1 MSRALALFTYK
12 LRFFFGPSL
21 RGRFGPFAYLALIA
35 IFLPSAYFT
44 GLGLGMA
51 VRSLDADDALAVL
64 SAPLAA
70 VLCVGLLYSLGAGV
84 TAHPSEFDFFLPA
97 DVRPR
102 EYLLA
107 DLAFQF
113 VTLLV
118 AVGLAAGVAAAYLIG
133 VALVWWPLSNA
144 YVFHGLK
151 PTMSAGFGQMD
162 LGSRMEMQRRMTA
175 VLGRFTTRVGI
186 RTDRGS
192 DTGLMTRYH
201 LVRIWRDGSVVFVI
215 FFALIAVLP
224 AALGGMRTAG
234 AGALTV
240 TQTLT
245 FLLGILA
252 INWAFYERENLWTLV
267 TAAKSPGA
275 YFRGLMLSFAAIG
288 LAMTAGFLALLV
300 VARPSALAVEDLAL
314 PIGSPIAAAFVATSI
329 LTRIKLK
336 PSALSFAAL
345 GIFFLVSLGGFL
357 GGFAAQASVV
367 AVRAL
372 GGLDLDIRKG
382 EMVAIMG
389 PSGCGKT
396 TLLNCLSG
404 IDDFTS
410 GEVWIAG
417 QRLSTLGD
425 NAKTDFRAMKMGF
438 IFQNYNLLPVL
449 RTVENVELPLL
460 VRGVDPKAARQR
472 ALAAIAAV
480 GLKDVPLKKPAEL
493 SGGQQQRI
501 AIARALVNEPD
512 IVFADEPTGNLD
524 SETSQEVVDLMKRL
538 HREKGLTFIIV
549 THDTSVGNQTQRV
562 IMMRNGGILK
572 SFQPAAAG

>member
-51 VRSLDADDALAVL
+51 VRSLDADEALAVL

-84 TAHPSEFDFFLPA
+84 TAHPSEFDFFLTA

-113 VTLLV
+113 VSLLA
-118 AVGLAAGVAAAYLIG
+118 AVGMAAGLAAVAMVHAVGRPIAAALPMFGILAAYS
-133 VALVWWPLSNA
+133 ALVLLTSQVLVVLRVRYPKIPVRL
-144 YVFHGLK
+144 L
-151 PTMSAGFGQMD
+151 TMLLFGFSLIPA
-162 LGSRMEMQRRMTA
+162 LGIVRPDFPI
-175 VLGRFTTRVGI
+175 RFTNVPIPSTAFA
-186 RTDRGS
+186 S
-192 DTGLMTRYH
+192 LGLAILRDAPPS
-201 LVRIWRDGSVVFVI
+201 LVDL
-215 FFALIAVLP
+215 ALIAVLP

-288 LAMTAGFLALLV
+288 LAMTAGFLVLLV

-314 PIGSPIAAAFVATSI
+314 PIGSPIAAAFVATAI

-357 GGFAAQASVV
+357 GGIGAQAAVV

-372 GGLDLDIRKG
+372 GGFAADVQAAVLFGFLIG
-382 EMVAIMG
+382 FA
-389 PSGCGKT
+389 
-396 TLLNCLSG
+396 
-404 IDDFTS
+404 
-410 GEVWIAG
+410 
-417 QRLSTLGD
+417 TLGLW
-425 NAKTDFRAMKMGF
+425 AVTRLAVAFR
-438 IFQNYNLLPVL
+438 L
-449 RTVENVELPLL
+449 
-460 VRGVDPKAARQR
+460 
-472 ALAAIAAV
+472 
-480 GLKDVPLKKPAEL
+480 
-493 SGGQQQRI
+493 
-501 AIARALVNEPD
+501 
-512 IVFADEPTGNLD
+512 
-524 SETSQEVVDLMKRL
+524 
-538 HREKGLTFIIV
+538 
-549 THDTSVGNQTQRV
+549 
-562 IMMRNGGILK
+562 
-572 SFQPAAAG
+572 

>member
-51 VRSLDADDALAVL
+51 VRSLDADEALAVL

-84 TAHPSEFDFFLPA
+84 TAHPSEFDFFLTA

-107 DLAFQF
+107 DLGMA
-113 VTLLV
+113 
-118 AVGLAAGVAAAYLIG
+118 AGLAAVAMVHAVGRPIAAALPMFAILAAYSALVLLTSQVLVVLRVRYPKVPVRLLTMLLFGFSLIPALGIVRPDFPIRFTNVPIPSTAFASLGLAILRDAPPSLVDLAVAAAYLIG

-275 YFRGLMLSFAAIG
+275 YFRGLMLSFATIG

-357 GGFAAQASVV
+357 GGFAAQATVV

-372 GGLDLDIRKG
+372 GG
-382 EMVAIMG
+382 
-389 PSGCGKT
+389 
-396 TLLNCLSG
+396 
-404 IDDFTS
+404 F
-410 GEVWIAG
+410 
-417 QRLSTLGD
+417 
-425 NAKTDFRAMKMGF
+425 
-438 IFQNYNLLPVL
+438 
-449 RTVENVELPLL
+449 
-460 VRGVDPKAARQR
+460 AADVQ
-472 ALAAIAAV
+472 AAV
-480 GLKDVPLKKPAEL
+480 LFISLIGFAALGLWAV
-493 SGGQQQRI
+493 
-501 AIARALVNEPD
+501 
-512 IVFADEPTGNLD
+512 T
-524 SETSQEVVDLMKRL
+524 RL
-538 HREKGLTFIIV
+538 AVAFRL
-549 THDTSVGNQTQRV
+549 
-562 IMMRNGGILK
+562 
-572 SFQPAAAG
+572 

>member
-51 VRSLDADDALAVL
+51 VRTLDAEEALAVL

-84 TAHPSEFDFFLPA
+84 TAHPSEFDFFLTA

-113 VTLLV
+113 VSLLA
-118 AVGLAAGVAAAYLIG
+118 AVGMAAGLAAVAMVHAVGRPIVAALPMFGILAAYSALVLLTSQVLVVLRVRYPKVPVRLVTVLLFGFSLIPALGIVRPDFPIRFTSVPIPSTAFASLGLAILRDAPPSLVDLAIAAAYLIG

-201 LVRIWRDGSVVFVI
+201 LVRIWRDGSIVFVI

-224 AALGGMRTAG
+224 AAFGGMRTAG

-267 TAAKSPGA
+267 TTSKSPGA

-357 GGFAAQASVV
+357 GGFAAQATVV
-367 AVRAL
+367 AVWAL
-372 GGLDLDIRKG
+372 GGFAADVQAAVL
-382 EMVAIMG
+382 
-389 PSGCGKT
+389 
-396 TLLNCLSG
+396 
-404 IDDFTS
+404 
-410 GEVWIAG
+410 
-417 QRLSTLGD
+417 
-425 NAKTDFRAMKMGF
+425 F
-438 IFQNYNLLPVL
+438 IFLI
-449 RTVENVELPLL
+449 
-460 VRGVDPKAARQR
+460 GFAALGLWAVTR
-472 ALAAIAAV
+472 LAVA
-480 GLKDVPLKKPAEL
+480 
-493 SGGQQQRI
+493 
-501 AIARALVNEPD
+501 
-512 IVFADEPTGNLD
+512 F
-524 SETSQEVVDLMKRL
+524 RL
-538 HREKGLTFIIV
+538 
-549 THDTSVGNQTQRV
+549 
-562 IMMRNGGILK
+562 
-572 SFQPAAAG
+572 

>member
-51 VRSLDADDALAVL
+51 VRTLDADEALAVL

-84 TAHPSEFDFFLPA
+84 TAHPSEFDFFLTA

-113 VTLLV
+113 VSLLA
-118 AVGLAAGVAAAYLIG
+118 AVGMAAGLAAVAMVHAVGRPIVAALPMFGILAAYS
-133 VALVWWPLSNA
+133 ALVLLTSQVLVVLRVRYPKVPVRLLTVLLFGFSLIPALGIVRPDFPIRFTNVPIPSTA
-144 YVFHGLK
+144 FASLGL
-151 PTMSAGFGQMD
+151 
-162 LGSRMEMQRRMTA
+162 A
-175 VLGRFTTRVGI
+175 VL
-186 RTDRGS
+186 
-192 DTGLMTRYH
+192 H
-201 LVRIWRDGSVVFVI
+201 
-215 FFALIAVLP
+215 
-224 AALGGMRTAG
+224 AAFGGMRTAG

-345 GIFFLVSLGGFL
+345 GIFFFVSLGGFL
-357 GGFAAQASVV
+357 GGFAAQATVV

-372 GGLDLDIRKG
+372 GGFAADVQAAVL
-382 EMVAIMG
+382 
-389 PSGCGKT
+389 
-396 TLLNCLSG
+396 
-404 IDDFTS
+404 
-410 GEVWIAG
+410 
-417 QRLSTLGD
+417 
-425 NAKTDFRAMKMGF
+425 F
-438 IFQNYNLLPVL
+438 IFLI
-449 RTVENVELPLL
+449 
-460 VRGVDPKAARQR
+460 GFAAFGLWAVTR
-472 ALAAIAAV
+472 LAVA
-480 GLKDVPLKKPAEL
+480 
-493 SGGQQQRI
+493 
-501 AIARALVNEPD
+501 
-512 IVFADEPTGNLD
+512 F
-524 SETSQEVVDLMKRL
+524 RL
-538 HREKGLTFIIV
+538 
-549 THDTSVGNQTQRV
+549 
-562 IMMRNGGILK
+562 
-572 SFQPAAAG
+572 

>member
-51 VRSLDADDALAVL
+51 VRTLDADEALAVL

-84 TAHPSEFDFFLPA
+84 TAHPSEFDFFLTA

-113 VTLLV
+113 VSLLA
-118 AVGLAAGVAAAYLIG
+118 AVGMAAGLAAVAMVHAVGRPIAAALPMFGIPAAYLIG

-201 LVRIWRDGSVVFVI
+201 LVRIWRDGSIVFVI

-224 AALGGMRTAG
+224 AAFGGMRTAG

-267 TAAKSPGA
+267 TTSKSPGA

-314 PIGSPIAAAFVATSI
+314 PIGSPITAAFVATSI

-357 GGFAAQASVV
+357 AGFA
-367 AVRAL
+367 
-372 GGLDLDIRKG
+372 
-382 EMVAIMG
+382 
-389 PSGCGKT
+389 P
-396 TLLNCLSG
+396 
-404 IDDFTS
+404 
-410 GEVWIAG
+410 
-417 QRLSTLGD
+417 
-425 NAKTDFRAMKMGF
+425 
-438 IFQNYNLLPVL
+438 
-449 RTVENVELPLL
+449 
-460 VRGVDPKAARQR
+460 
-472 ALAAIAAV
+472 
-480 GLKDVPLKKPAEL
+480 
-493 SGGQQQRI
+493 
-501 AIARALVNEPD
+501 
-512 IVFADEPTGNLD
+512 
-524 SETSQEVVDLMKRL
+524 
-538 HREKGLTFIIV
+538 
-549 THDTSVGNQTQRV
+549 
-562 IMMRNGGILK
+562 
-572 SFQPAAAG
+572 

>member
-1 MSRALALFTYK
+1 MSRARALFTYK

-44 GLGLGMA
+44 GLGLSMA
-51 VRSLDADDALAVL
+51 VRSLEAEEALAVL

-84 TAHPSEFDFFLPA
+84 TAHPSEFDFFLTA

-113 VTLLV
+113 VSLLA
-118 AVGLAAGVAAAYLIG
+118 AVGMAAGLAAVAMVHAVGRPIAAALPMFAILAAYS
-133 VALVWWPLSNA
+133 ALVLLTSQVLVVLRVRYPKVPVRLLT
-144 YVFHGLK
+144 VLLF
-151 PTMSAGFGQMD
+151 GFSLIPA
-162 LGSRMEMQRRMTA
+162 LGIVRPDFPI
-175 VLGRFTTRVGI
+175 RFTNVPIPSTAFAI
-186 RTDRGS
+186 C
-192 DTGLMTRYH
+192 
-201 LVRIWRDGSVVFVI
+201 
-215 FFALIAVLP
+215 FALIAVLP
-224 AALGGMRTAG
+224 AAFGGMRTAG

-288 LAMTAGFLALLV
+288 LAMTAGFLVLLV

-314 PIGSPIAAAFVATSI
+314 PIGSPIAAAFVATAI

-357 GGFAAQASVV
+357 GGIGAQAAVV

-372 GGLDLDIRKG
+372 GGFAADVQAAVLFGFLIG
-382 EMVAIMG
+382 FA
-389 PSGCGKT
+389 
-396 TLLNCLSG
+396 
-404 IDDFTS
+404 
-410 GEVWIAG
+410 
-417 QRLSTLGD
+417 TLGLW
-425 NAKTDFRAMKMGF
+425 AVTRLAVAFR
-438 IFQNYNLLPVL
+438 L
-449 RTVENVELPLL
+449 
-460 VRGVDPKAARQR
+460 
-472 ALAAIAAV
+472 
-480 GLKDVPLKKPAEL
+480 
-493 SGGQQQRI
+493 
-501 AIARALVNEPD
+501 
-512 IVFADEPTGNLD
+512 
-524 SETSQEVVDLMKRL
+524 
-538 HREKGLTFIIV
+538 
-549 THDTSVGNQTQRV
+549 
-562 IMMRNGGILK
+562 
-572 SFQPAAAG
+572 

>member
-12 LRFFFGPSL
+12 LRFFFGPSI

-51 VRSLDADDALAVL
+51 VRSLDADEALAVL

-84 TAHPSEFDFFLPA
+84 TAHPSEFDFFLTA

-113 VTLLV
+113 VSLLA
-118 AVGLAAGVAAAYLIG
+118 AVGMAAGLAAVAMVHAVGRPIAAALPMFGILAAYSALVLLTSQVLVVLRVRYPKIPVRLLTMLLFGFSLIPALGIVRPDFPIRFTNVPIPSTAFASLGLAILRDAQPSLADLAVAAAYLIG

-224 AALGGMRTAG
+224 A

-357 GGFAAQASVV
+357 GGIGAQAAVV

-372 GGLDLDIRKG
+372 GG
-382 EMVAIMG
+382 
-389 PSGCGKT
+389 
-396 TLLNCLSG
+396 
-404 IDDFTS
+404 F
-410 GEVWIAG
+410 
-417 QRLSTLGD
+417 
-425 NAKTDFRAMKMGF
+425 
-438 IFQNYNLLPVL
+438 
-449 RTVENVELPLL
+449 
-460 VRGVDPKAARQR
+460 AADVQ
-472 ALAAIAAV
+472 AAV
-480 GLKDVPLKKPAEL
+480 LFGFLIGFAALGLWAV
-493 SGGQQQRI
+493 
-501 AIARALVNEPD
+501 
-512 IVFADEPTGNLD
+512 T
-524 SETSQEVVDLMKRL
+524 RL
-538 HREKGLTFIIV
+538 AVAFRL
-549 THDTSVGNQTQRV
+549 
-562 IMMRNGGILK
+562 
-572 SFQPAAAG
+572 

>member
-51 VRSLDADDALAVL
+51 VRTLDADEALAVL

-84 TAHPSEFDFFLPA
+84 TAHPSEFDFFLTA

-113 VTLLV
+113 VSLLA
-118 AVGLAAGVAAAYLIG
+118 AVGMAAGLAAVAMVHAVGRPIAAALLIG

-288 LAMTAGFLALLV
+288 LAMTAGFLVLLV

-314 PIGSPIAAAFVATSI
+314 PIGSPIAAAFVATAI

-345 GIFFLVSLGGFL
+345 GIFFLVPLGGFL
-357 GGFAAQASVV
+357 GGRGAPAAVL

-372 GGLDLDIRKG
+372 GG
-382 EMVAIMG
+382 
-389 PSGCGKT
+389 
-396 TLLNCLSG
+396 
-404 IDDFTS
+404 F
-410 GEVWIAG
+410 
-417 QRLSTLGD
+417 
-425 NAKTDFRAMKMGF
+425 
-438 IFQNYNLLPVL
+438 
-449 RTVENVELPLL
+449 
-460 VRGVDPKAARQR
+460 AADVQ
-472 ALAAIAAV
+472 AAV
-480 GLKDVPLKKPAEL
+480 LFGFLIGFAALGLWAV
-493 SGGQQQRI
+493 
-501 AIARALVNEPD
+501 
-512 IVFADEPTGNLD
+512 T
-524 SETSQEVVDLMKRL
+524 RL
-538 HREKGLTFIIV
+538 AVAFRL
-549 THDTSVGNQTQRV
+549 
-562 IMMRNGGILK
+562 
-572 SFQPAAAG
+572 

>member
-51 VRSLDADDALAVL
+51 VRTLDADEALAVL

-84 TAHPSEFDFFLPA
+84 TAHPSEFDFFLTA

-113 VTLLV
+113 VSLLA
-118 AVGLAAGVAAAYLIG
+118 AVGLAAG

-201 LVRIWRDGSVVFVI
+201 LVRIWRDGSIVFVI

-224 AALGGMRTAG
+224 AAFGGMRTAG

-252 INWAFYERENLWTLV
+252 INWAFYEREYLWTLV

-275 YFRGLMLSFAAIG
+275 YFRGLMLSFAAFG
-288 LAMTAGFLALLV
+288 LEMLAGFFVFLV

-314 PIGSPIAAAFVATSI
+314 PIGSPIAAAFVATAI

-357 GGFAAQASVV
+357 GGFAAQAAVV

-372 GGLDLDIRKG
+372 GGFAADVQAAVL
-382 EMVAIMG
+382 
-389 PSGCGKT
+389 
-396 TLLNCLSG
+396 
-404 IDDFTS
+404 
-410 GEVWIAG
+410 
-417 QRLSTLGD
+417 
-425 NAKTDFRAMKMGF
+425 F
-438 IFQNYNLLPVL
+438 IFLI
-449 RTVENVELPLL
+449 
-460 VRGVDPKAARQR
+460 GFAALGLWAVTR
-472 ALAAIAAV
+472 LAVA
-480 GLKDVPLKKPAEL
+480 
-493 SGGQQQRI
+493 
-501 AIARALVNEPD
+501 
-512 IVFADEPTGNLD
+512 F
-524 SETSQEVVDLMKRL
+524 RL
-538 HREKGLTFIIV
+538 
-549 THDTSVGNQTQRV
+549 
-562 IMMRNGGILK
+562 
-572 SFQPAAAG
+572 

>member
-21 RGRFGPFAYLALIA
+21 RGRFGPFACLALIA

-51 VRSLDADDALAVL
+51 VRTLDADEALAVL

-84 TAHPSEFDFFLPA
+84 TAHPSEFDFFLTA

-113 VTLLV
+113 VSLLA
-118 AVGLAAGVAAAYLIG
+118 AVGMAAGLAAVAMVHAVGRPIAAALPMFAILAAYSALVLLAVAAGYLIG

-288 LAMTAGFLALLV
+288 LAMTAGFLVLLV

-357 GGFAAQASVV
+357 GGIGAQAAVV
-367 AVRAL
+367 AVRAF
-372 GGLDLDIRKG
+372 GGFAADVQAAVLFGFLVG
-382 EMVAIMG
+382 FA
-389 PSGCGKT
+389 
-396 TLLNCLSG
+396 
-404 IDDFTS
+404 
-410 GEVWIAG
+410 
-417 QRLSTLGD
+417 TLGLW
-425 NAKTDFRAMKMGF
+425 A
-438 IFQNYNLLPVL
+438 
-449 RTVENVELPLL
+449 
-460 VRGVDPKAARQR
+460 
-472 ALAAIAAV
+472 
-480 GLKDVPLKKPAEL
+480 
-493 SGGQQQRI
+493 
-501 AIARALVNEPD
+501 
-512 IVFADEPTGNLD
+512 
-524 SETSQEVVDLMKRL
+524 
-538 HREKGLTFIIV
+538 
-549 THDTSVGNQTQRV
+549 
-562 IMMRNGGILK
+562 
-572 SFQPAAAG
+572 

>member
-51 VRSLDADDALAVL
+51 VRSLDADEALAVL

-84 TAHPSEFDFFLPA
+84 TAHPSEFDFFLTA

-107 DLAFQF
+107 DLAFP
-113 VTLLV
+113 
-118 AVGLAAGVAAAYLIG
+118 AAYLIG

-288 LAMTAGFLALLV
+288 LAMTAGFLVLLV

-357 GGFAAQASVV
+357 GGFAAQATVV
-367 AVRAL
+367 SVRAL
-372 GGLDLDIRKG
+372 GGFAADVQAAVL
-382 EMVAIMG
+382 
-389 PSGCGKT
+389 
-396 TLLNCLSG
+396 
-404 IDDFTS
+404 
-410 GEVWIAG
+410 
-417 QRLSTLGD
+417 
-425 NAKTDFRAMKMGF
+425 F
-438 IFQNYNLLPVL
+438 IFLI
-449 RTVENVELPLL
+449 
-460 VRGVDPKAARQR
+460 GFAALGLWAVTR
-472 ALAAIAAV
+472 LAVA
-480 GLKDVPLKKPAEL
+480 
-493 SGGQQQRI
+493 
-501 AIARALVNEPD
+501 
-512 IVFADEPTGNLD
+512 F
-524 SETSQEVVDLMKRL
+524 RL
-538 HREKGLTFIIV
+538 
-549 THDTSVGNQTQRV
+549 
-562 IMMRNGGILK
+562 
-572 SFQPAAAG
+572 

>member
-51 VRSLDADDALAVL
+51 VRTLDAEEALAVL

-84 TAHPSEFDFFLPA
+84 TAHPSEFDFFLTA

-113 VTLLV
+113 VSLLA
-118 AVGLAAGVAAAYLIG
+118 AVGMAAGLAAVAMVHAVGRPIVAALPMFGILAAYSALVLLTSQVLVVLRVRYPKVPVRLLTVLLFGFSLIPALGIVRPDFPIRFTSVPIPSTAFASLGLAILRDAPPSLVDLAIAAAYLIG

-175 VLGRFTTRVGI
+175 VLGRFTTHVGI

-201 LVRIWRDGSVVFVI
+201 LVRIWRDGSIVFVI

-224 AALGGMRTAG
+224 AAFGGMRTAG

-267 TAAKSPGA
+267 TTSKSPGA

-357 GGFAAQASVV
+357 GGFAAQATVV

-372 GGLDLDIRKG
+372 GGFAADVQAAVL
-382 EMVAIMG
+382 
-389 PSGCGKT
+389 
-396 TLLNCLSG
+396 
-404 IDDFTS
+404 
-410 GEVWIAG
+410 
-417 QRLSTLGD
+417 
-425 NAKTDFRAMKMGF
+425 F
-438 IFQNYNLLPVL
+438 IFLI
-449 RTVENVELPLL
+449 
-460 VRGVDPKAARQR
+460 GFAALGLWAVTR
-472 ALAAIAAV
+472 LAVA
-480 GLKDVPLKKPAEL
+480 
-493 SGGQQQRI
+493 
-501 AIARALVNEPD
+501 
-512 IVFADEPTGNLD
+512 F
-524 SETSQEVVDLMKRL
+524 RL
-538 HREKGLTFIIV
+538 
-549 THDTSVGNQTQRV
+549 
-562 IMMRNGGILK
+562 
-572 SFQPAAAG
+572 

>member
-1 MSRALALFTYK
+1 MSRARALFTYK

-51 VRSLDADDALAVL
+51 VRSIDADEALAVL

-70 VLCVGLLYSLGAGV
+70 VLFVGLLA
-84 TAHPSEFDFFLPA
+84 
-97 DVRPR
+97 
-102 EYLLA
+102 
-107 DLAFQF
+107 
-113 VTLLV
+113 
-118 AVGLAAGVAAAYLIG
+118 AVGMAAGLAAVAMVHAVGRPIAAALPMFGILAAYSALVLLTSQVLVVLRVRYPKVPVRLLTVLLFGFSLIPALGIVRPDFPIRFTNVPIPSTAFASLGLAILRDAPASLVDLAIAAAYLIG

-162 LGSRMEMQRRMTA
+162 LGSRMETQRRMTA

-201 LVRIWRDGSVVFVI
+201 LVRIWRDGSIVFVI

-224 AALGGMRTAG
+224 AAFGGMRTAG

-357 GGFAAQASVV
+357 GGFAAQATVV

-372 GGLDLDIRKG
+372 GGFAADVQAAVLFGFLIG
-382 EMVAIMG
+382 FAALGLWAV
-389 PSGCGKT
+389 
-396 TLLNCLSG
+396 TLLAVA
-404 IDDFTS
+404 F
-410 GEVWIAG
+410 
-417 QRLSTLGD
+417 RL
-425 NAKTDFRAMKMGF
+425 
-438 IFQNYNLLPVL
+438 
-449 RTVENVELPLL
+449 
-460 VRGVDPKAARQR
+460 
-472 ALAAIAAV
+472 
-480 GLKDVPLKKPAEL
+480 
-493 SGGQQQRI
+493 
-501 AIARALVNEPD
+501 
-512 IVFADEPTGNLD
+512 
-524 SETSQEVVDLMKRL
+524 
-538 HREKGLTFIIV
+538 
-549 THDTSVGNQTQRV
+549 
-562 IMMRNGGILK
+562 
-572 SFQPAAAG
+572 

>member
-51 VRSLDADDALAVL
+51 VRTLDAEEALAVL

-84 TAHPSEFDFFLPA
+84 TAHPSEFDFFLTA

-113 VTLLV
+113 VSLLA
-118 AVGLAAGVAAAYLIG
+118 AVGMAAGLAAVAMVHAVGRPIVAALPMFGILAAYSALVLLTSQVLVVLRVRYPKVPVRLVTVLLFGFSLIPALGIVRPDFPIRFTSVPIPSTAFASLGLAILRDAPPSLVDLAIAAAYLIG

-175 VLGRFTTRVGI
+175 VLGRFTTHVGI

-201 LVRIWRDGSVVFVI
+201 LVRIWRDGSIVFVI

-224 AALGGMRTAG
+224 AAFGGMRTAG

-267 TAAKSPGA
+267 TTSKSPGA

-357 GGFAAQASVV
+357 GGFAAQATVV

-372 GGLDLDIRKG
+372 GGFAADVQAAVL
-382 EMVAIMG
+382 
-389 PSGCGKT
+389 
-396 TLLNCLSG
+396 
-404 IDDFTS
+404 
-410 GEVWIAG
+410 
-417 QRLSTLGD
+417 
-425 NAKTDFRAMKMGF
+425 F
-438 IFQNYNLLPVL
+438 IFLI
-449 RTVENVELPLL
+449 
-460 VRGVDPKAARQR
+460 GFAALGLWAVTR
-472 ALAAIAAV
+472 LAVA
-480 GLKDVPLKKPAEL
+480 
-493 SGGQQQRI
+493 
-501 AIARALVNEPD
+501 
-512 IVFADEPTGNLD
+512 F
-524 SETSQEVVDLMKRL
+524 RL
-538 HREKGLTFIIV
+538 
-549 THDTSVGNQTQRV
+549 
-562 IMMRNGGILK
+562 
-572 SFQPAAAG
+572 

>member
-51 VRSLDADDALAVL
+51 VRTLDADEALAVL

-84 TAHPSEFDFFLPA
+84 TAHPSEFDFFLTA

-107 DLAFQF
+107 DLAFAS
-113 VTLLV
+113 L
-118 AVGLAAGVAAAYLIG
+118 GLAILRDAPPSLVDLAVAAAYLIG
-133 VALVWWPLSNA
+133 AALVWWPLSNA

-201 LVRIWRDGSVVFVI
+201 LVRIWRDGSIVFVI

-224 AALGGMRTAG
+224 AAFGGMRTAG

-267 TAAKSPGA
+267 TTSKSPGA
-275 YFRGLMLSFAAIG
+275 YFRGLMLSFATIG
-288 LAMTAGFLALLV
+288 LAMTAGFLVLLV

-357 GGFAAQASVV
+357 GGIGAQAAVV

-372 GGLDLDIRKG
+372 GG
-382 EMVAIMG
+382 
-389 PSGCGKT
+389 
-396 TLLNCLSG
+396 
-404 IDDFTS
+404 F
-410 GEVWIAG
+410 
-417 QRLSTLGD
+417 
-425 NAKTDFRAMKMGF
+425 
-438 IFQNYNLLPVL
+438 
-449 RTVENVELPLL
+449 
-460 VRGVDPKAARQR
+460 AADVQ
-472 ALAAIAAV
+472 AAV
-480 GLKDVPLKKPAEL
+480 LFGFLIGFAALGLWAV
-493 SGGQQQRI
+493 
-501 AIARALVNEPD
+501 
-512 IVFADEPTGNLD
+512 T
-524 SETSQEVVDLMKRL
+524 RL
-538 HREKGLTFIIV
+538 AVAFRL
-549 THDTSVGNQTQRV
+549 
-562 IMMRNGGILK
+562 
-572 SFQPAAAG
+572 

>member
-1 MSRALALFTYK
+1 MSRARALFTYK

-51 VRSLDADDALAVL
+51 VRSLDTDEALAVL

-84 TAHPSEFDFFLPA
+84 TAHPSEFDFFLTA

-113 VTLLV
+113 VSLLA
-118 AVGLAAGVAAAYLIG
+118 AVGMA
-133 VALVWWPLSNA
+133 
-144 YVFHGLK
+144 
-151 PTMSAGFGQMD
+151 AGFGQMD

-288 LAMTAGFLALLV
+288 LAMTAGFLVLLV

-357 GGFAAQASVV
+357 GGIGAQAAVV

-372 GGLDLDIRKG
+372 GGFAADVQAAVLFGFLIG
-382 EMVAIMG
+382 FA
-389 PSGCGKT
+389 
-396 TLLNCLSG
+396 
-404 IDDFTS
+404 
-410 GEVWIAG
+410 
-417 QRLSTLGD
+417 TLGLW
-425 NAKTDFRAMKMGF
+425 AVTRLAVAFR
-438 IFQNYNLLPVL
+438 L
-449 RTVENVELPLL
+449 
-460 VRGVDPKAARQR
+460 
-472 ALAAIAAV
+472 
-480 GLKDVPLKKPAEL
+480 
-493 SGGQQQRI
+493 
-501 AIARALVNEPD
+501 
-512 IVFADEPTGNLD
+512 
-524 SETSQEVVDLMKRL
+524 
-538 HREKGLTFIIV
+538 
-549 THDTSVGNQTQRV
+549 
-562 IMMRNGGILK
+562 
-572 SFQPAAAG
+572 